1 MKKENLVYI
10 IGLILIVTGTLMNI
24 FHLPYAEFGSII
36 NKIAFGVIFL
46 LWLFRMENL
55 SRELKNLKNK
65 IPRFH
70 INN

>member
-1 MKKENLVYI
+1 MMKENLVYI

-46 LWLFRMENL
+46 FMAIQNGKLKQRIK
-55 SRELKNLKNK
+55 ELEK
-65 IPRFH
+65 
-70 INN
+70 